1 MILGT
6 DASRQGY
13 GMHDSL
19 PKRHFLSMEQINLLV
34 SNQALLLILSSLT
47 IPKQHLDA
55 ENPEIGHFLILT
67 IQCGLAYMS

>member
-19 PKRHFLSMEQINLLV
+19 PKRHFLSMEKISLLI
-34 SNQALLLILSSLT
+34 SNQDLLLILSSLA

-55 ENPEIGHFLILT
+55 ENPEIGIFILT